1 MYTFFTVREFF
12 QKHIFP
18 FTILLLITF
27 SSGCVIRDMGQAVKH
42 SISGEH
48 FLTTEQY
55 AKGAANF
62 KDEVAQN
69 PNSHL
74 ANFYYGR
81 FLLVKKQSKKSL
93 QYLIKARELNP
104 KKADYYFWTG
114 VAYGSVGQKKSERT
128 NYKKA
133 LQINKKHLQSLI
145 YLGNNLLLAKQYKAA
160 LVSYKK
166 ALEIWPS
173 SPTALYNRSLIFGKL
188 GRKPEALEGWQEY
201 LSYYPSGAMAR
212 RAVNHL
218 NDLKDYSFRNYNLLS
233 RTVTVEK
240 IYFKPFTPELAP
252 EAKKSLEFIGGIA
265 SKMKK
270 AKNGRLQVVVY
281 QLKNKELAKAKA
293 INIKKFLLAT
303 TPNLHKKDIGVSW
316 FATPETIKIGK
327 NKRTIQDSVSFFI
340 TLK

>member
-1 MYTFFTVREFF
+1 MYTPFCFRTFFYKCTY
-12 QKHIFP
+12 P
-18 FTILLLITF
+18 LTILLLVTCA
-27 SSGCVIRDMGQAVKH
+27 SGCVIRDMGQAVKY
-42 SISGEH
+42 SITGEH

-55 AKGAANF
+55 AKGVAKF
-62 KDEVAQN
+62 KDGVAQN
-69 PNSHL
+69 PDSHL

-81 FLLVKKQSKKSL
+81 FLLVEKQYKKSL
-93 QYLIKARELNP
+93 KYLIKARGLNP

-114 VAYGSVGQKKSERT
+114 IAYGCVGQKKSERT

-133 LQINKKHLQSLI
+133 LKIDKKHLQSLI

-166 ALEIWPS
+166 ALKIWPS
-173 SPTALYNRSLIFGKL
+173 SPTALYNRALIFDKL

-233 RTVTVEK
+233 RTITVEK
-240 IYFKPFTPELAP
+240 ISFKPFTAELAP
-252 EAKKSLEFIGGIA
+252 EAKKSLKFIGTIA

-270 AKNGRLQVVVY
+270 AKNGRLQIVVY
-281 QLKNKELAKAKA
+281 QLKNKELAKEKA
-293 INIKKFLLAT
+293 INIKKFLLST
-303 TPNLHKKDIGVSW
+303 NPTLHKKNIGVSW
-316 FATPETIKIGK
+316 FATPESIKIGK
-327 NKRTIQDSVSFFI
+327 NKRAIHNSVSFFI